1 MTEIEV
7 KNLCKTINKNMVLDN
22 INLHMVSGQVYG
34 FQGINGSGKTMLM
47 RALIGLIHP
56 TSGTILIDQKELGK
70 DMDFPKSIG
79 FLLENPTFL
88 DMYSGPDNLRLLAGV
103 DNNISADM
111 INKEIDSL
119 IEEVG
124 LKSARNKKYKKYSL
138 GMKQRLGIA
147 AAVLGNPD
155 IVVLDEPTNALDDDG
170 KDMVKRIVKMQ
181 KERGALVIISCHEMQ
196 TLEELSDEIVRLKD
210 MCPPTARSLHWAA
223 MCCSAASKATE
234 TKRNTR

>member
-147 AAVLGNPD
+147 AAVLGNPV

-196 TLEELSDEIVRLKD
+196 TLEELSDEIVRLKEGRI
-210 MCPPTARSLHWAA
+210 C
-223 MCCSAASKATE
+223 E
-234 TKRNTR
+234 

>member
-34 FQGINGSGKTMLM
+34 FQGINGSGKTMFM

-56 TSGTILIDQKELGK
+56 TSGKILINQKELGK

-124 LKSARNKKYKKYSL
+124 LKSAGNKKYKKYSL

-170 KDMVKRIVKMQ
+170 KDMVKHIVKMQ

-196 TLEELSDEIVRLKD
+196 TLEELSDEIVRLKEGRI
-210 MCPPTARSLHWAA
+210 C
-223 MCCSAASKATE
+223 E
-234 TKRNTR
+234 

>member
-147 AAVLGNPD
+147 AAVLGNTD

-196 TLEELSDEIVRLKD
+196 TLEELSDEIVRLKEGRI
-210 MCPPTARSLHWAA
+210 C
-223 MCCSAASKATE
+223 E
-234 TKRNTR
+234 

>member
-34 FQGINGSGKTMLM
+34 FQWINGSGKTMLM

-196 TLEELSDEIVRLKD
+196 TLEELSDEIVRLKEGRI
-210 MCPPTARSLHWAA
+210 C
-223 MCCSAASKATE
+223 E
-234 TKRNTR
+234 

>member
-22 INLHMVSGQVYG
+22 INLHMVSGLVYG

-196 TLEELSDEIVRLKD
+196 TLEELSDEIVRLKEGRI
-210 MCPPTARSLHWAA
+210 C
-223 MCCSAASKATE
+223 E
-234 TKRNTR
+234 

>member
-7 KNLCKTINKNMVLDN
+7 RNLCKTINKNMVLDN

-56 TSGTILIDQKELGK
+56 TSGKILIDQKELGK

-124 LKSARNKKYKKYSL
+124 LKSAGNKKYKKYSL

-196 TLEELSDEIVRLKD
+196 TLEELSDEIIRLREGRI
-210 MCPPTARSLHWAA
+210 C
-223 MCCSAASKATE
+223 E
-234 TKRNTR
+234 

>member
-56 TSGTILIDQKELGK
+56 TSGTILINQKELGK

-88 DMYSGPDNLRLLAGV
+88 DMYSGPDNLILLAGV

-124 LKSARNKKYKKYSL
+124 LKSAGNKKYKKYSL

-196 TLEELSDEIVRLKD
+196 TLEELSDEIIRLREGRI
-210 MCPPTARSLHWAA
+210 C
-223 MCCSAASKATE
+223 E
-234 TKRNTR
+234 

>member
-56 TSGTILIDQKELGK
+56 TSGTILINQKELGK

-88 DMYSGPDNLRLLAGV
+88 DMYSGPDNLRLLAGL

-124 LKSARNKKYKKYSL
+124 LKSAGNKKYKKYSL

-196 TLEELSDEIVRLKD
+196 TLEELSDEIIRLREGRI
-210 MCPPTARSLHWAA
+210 C
-223 MCCSAASKATE
+223 E
-234 TKRNTR
+234 

>member
-147 AAVLGNPD
+147 AAVLGTPD

-196 TLEELSDEIVRLKD
+196 TLEELSDEIVRLKEGRI
-210 MCPPTARSLHWAA
+210 C
-223 MCCSAASKATE
+223 E
-234 TKRNTR
+234 

>member
-56 TSGTILIDQKELGK
+56 TSGTILINQKELGK

-103 DNNISADM
+103 DNNISPDM

-196 TLEELSDEIVRLKD
+196 TLEELSDEIVRLKEGRI
-210 MCPPTARSLHWAA
+210 C
-223 MCCSAASKATE
+223 E
-234 TKRNTR
+234 

>member
-88 DMYSGPDNLRLLAGV
+88 DMCSGPDNLRLLAGV

-196 TLEELSDEIVRLKD
+196 TLEELSDEIVRLKEGRI
-210 MCPPTARSLHWAA
+210 C
-223 MCCSAASKATE
+223 E
-234 TKRNTR
+234 

>member
-34 FQGINGSGKTMLM
+34 FQGINGSGKTMFM

-56 TSGTILIDQKELGK
+56 TSGKILIDQKELGK

-124 LKSARNKKYKKYSL
+124 PKSAGNKKYKKYSL

-196 TLEELSDEIVRLKD
+196 TLEELSDEIVRLKEGRI
-210 MCPPTARSLHWAA
+210 C
-223 MCCSAASKATE
+223 E
-234 TKRNTR
+234 

>member
-34 FQGINGSGKTMLM
+34 FQGINGSGKTMFM

-56 TSGTILIDQKELGK
+56 TSGKILINQKELGK

-124 LKSARNKKYKKYSL
+124 LKSAGNKKYKKYSL

-155 IVVLDEPTNALDDDG
+155 IVVLDEPTNPLDDDG

-196 TLEELSDEIVRLKD
+196 TLEELSDEIVRLKEGRI
-210 MCPPTARSLHWAA
+210 C
-223 MCCSAASKATE
+223 E
-234 TKRNTR
+234 

>member
-79 FLLENPTFL
+79 FLLENPAFL

-196 TLEELSDEIVRLKD
+196 TLEELSDEIVRLKEGRI
-210 MCPPTARSLHWAA
+210 C
-223 MCCSAASKATE
+223 E
-234 TKRNTR
+234 

>member
-34 FQGINGSGKTMLM
+34 FHGITGSGKTMLM

-124 LKSARNKKYKKYSL
+124 LKSSRNKKYKKYSL

-196 TLEELSDEIVRLKD
+196 TLEELSDEIVRLKEGRI
-210 MCPPTARSLHWAA
+210 C
-223 MCCSAASKATE
+223 E
-234 TKRNTR
+234 

>member
-56 TSGTILIDQKELGK
+56 TSGTILINQKELGK
-70 DMDFPKSIG
+70 DMDSPKSIG

-88 DMYSGPDNLRLLAGV
+88 DMYSGPDNLRLIAGV

-196 TLEELSDEIVRLKD
+196 TLEELSDEIVRLKEGRI
-210 MCPPTARSLHWAA
+210 C
-223 MCCSAASKATE
+223 E
-234 TKRNTR
+234 

>member
-34 FQGINGSGKTMLM
+34 FQGINGSGKTMFM

-56 TSGTILIDQKELGK
+56 TSGKILINQKELGK

-124 LKSARNKKYKKYSL
+124 LKSAGNKKYKKYSL

-155 IVVLDEPTNALDDDG
+155 IVVLDEPTNALDDG

-196 TLEELSDEIVRLKD
+196 TLEELSDEIVRLKEGRI
-210 MCPPTARSLHWAA
+210 C
-223 MCCSAASKATE
+223 E
-234 TKRNTR
+234 

>member
-34 FQGINGSGKTMLM
+34 FQGINGLGKTMLM

-196 TLEELSDEIVRLKD
+196 TLEELSDEIVRLKEGRI
-210 MCPPTARSLHWAA
+210 C
-223 MCCSAASKATE
+223 E
-234 TKRNTR
+234 

>member
-70 DMDFPKSIG
+70 DMDFPISIG

-196 TLEELSDEIVRLKD
+196 TLEELSDEIVRLKEGRICD
-210 MCPPTARSLHWAA
+210 
-223 MCCSAASKATE
+223 
-234 TKRNTR
+234 

>member
-47 RALIGLIHP
+47 RALIGFIHP

-196 TLEELSDEIVRLKD
+196 TLEELSDEIVRLKEGRI
-210 MCPPTARSLHWAA
+210 C
-223 MCCSAASKATE
+223 E
-234 TKRNTR
+234 

>member
-124 LKSARNKKYKKYSL
+124 LKSAGNKKYKKYSL

-196 TLEELSDEIVRLKD
+196 TLEELSDEIIRLKEGRI
-210 MCPPTARSLHWAA
+210 C
-223 MCCSAASKATE
+223 E
-234 TKRNTR
+234 

>member
-34 FQGINGSGKTMLM
+34 FQGINGSGKTMFM

-56 TSGTILIDQKELGK
+56 TSGKILIDQKELGK

-124 LKSARNKKYKKYSL
+124 LKSAENKKYKKYSL

-196 TLEELSDEIVRLKD
+196 TLEELSDEIIRLREGRICEREKG
-210 MCPPTARSLHWAA
+210 H
-223 MCCSAASKATE
+223 
-234 TKRNTR
+234 

>member
-34 FQGINGSGKTMLM
+34 FQGINGSGKTMFM

-56 TSGTILIDQKELGK
+56 TSGKILINQKELGK

-124 LKSARNKKYKKYSL
+124 LKSAGNKKYKKYSL

-147 AAVLGNPD
+147 AAVLGNLD

-196 TLEELSDEIVRLKD
+196 TLEELSDEIVRLKEGRI
-210 MCPPTARSLHWAA
+210 C
-223 MCCSAASKATE
+223 E
-234 TKRNTR
+234 

>member
-34 FQGINGSGKTMLM
+34 FQGINGSGKTMFM

-56 TSGTILIDQKELGK
+56 TSGKILINQKELGK

-124 LKSARNKKYKKYSL
+124 LKSAGNKKYKKYSL

-196 TLEELSDEIVRLKD
+196 TLEELSDEIVRLKEGRI
-210 MCPPTARSLHWAA
+210 C
-223 MCCSAASKATE
+223 K
-234 TKRNTR
+234 

>member
-34 FQGINGSGKTMLM
+34 FQGINGSGKTMFM

-56 TSGTILIDQKELGK
+56 TSGKILLGK

-124 LKSARNKKYKKYSL
+124 LKSAGNKKYKKYSL

-196 TLEELSDEIVRLKD
+196 TLEELSDEIVRLKEGRI
-210 MCPPTARSLHWAA
+210 C
-223 MCCSAASKATE
+223 E
-234 TKRNTR
+234 

>member
-47 RALIGLIHP
+47 RALIGLIHQ
-56 TSGTILIDQKELGK
+56 TSGTILINQKELGK

-124 LKSARNKKYKKYSL
+124 LKSAGNKKYKKYSL

-196 TLEELSDEIVRLKD
+196 TLEELSDEIVRLKEGRI
-210 MCPPTARSLHWAA
+210 C
-223 MCCSAASKATE
+223 E
-234 TKRNTR
+234 

>member
-7 KNLCKTINKNMVLDN
+7 MNLCKTINKNMVLDN

-196 TLEELSDEIVRLKD
+196 TLEELSDEIVRLKEGRI
-210 MCPPTARSLHWAA
+210 C
-223 MCCSAASKATE
+223 E
-234 TKRNTR
+234 

>member
-1 MTEIEV
+1 MTEVEV

-196 TLEELSDEIVRLKD
+196 TLEELSDEIVRLKEGRI
-210 MCPPTARSLHWAA
+210 C
-223 MCCSAASKATE
+223 E
-234 TKRNTR
+234 

>member
-34 FQGINGSGKTMLM
+34 FQGINGSGKTMFM

-56 TSGTILIDQKELGK
+56 TSGKILINQKELGK
-70 DMDFPKSIG
+70 NMDFPKSIG

-124 LKSARNKKYKKYSL
+124 LKSAGNKKYKKYSL

-196 TLEELSDEIVRLKD
+196 TLEELSDEIVRLKEGRI
-210 MCPPTARSLHWAA
+210 C
-223 MCCSAASKATE
+223 E
-234 TKRNTR
+234 

>member
-56 TSGTILIDQKELGK
+56 TSGTILINQKELGN

-88 DMYSGPDNLRLLAGV
+88 DMYSGPDNLRLIAGV

-196 TLEELSDEIVRLKD
+196 TLEELSDEIVRLKEGRI
-210 MCPPTARSLHWAA
+210 C
-223 MCCSAASKATE
+223 E
-234 TKRNTR
+234 

>member
-56 TSGTILIDQKELGK
+56 TSGKILIDQKELGK

-124 LKSARNKKYKKYSL
+124 LKSAGNKKYKKYSL

-196 TLEELSDEIVRLKD
+196 TLEELSDEIIRLREGRI
-210 MCPPTARSLHWAA
+210 C
-223 MCCSAASKATE
+223 E
-234 TKRNTR
+234 

>member
-22 INLHMVSGQVYG
+22 INLHMVSVQVYG
-34 FQGINGSGKTMLM
+34 FQGINGSGKTMFM

-56 TSGTILIDQKELGK
+56 TSGKILINQKELGK

-124 LKSARNKKYKKYSL
+124 LKSAGNKKYKKYSL

-196 TLEELSDEIVRLKD
+196 TLEELSDEIVRLKEGRI
-210 MCPPTARSLHWAA
+210 C
-223 MCCSAASKATE
+223 E
-234 TKRNTR
+234 

>member
-34 FQGINGSGKTMLM
+34 FQGINGSGKTMFM

-56 TSGTILIDQKELGK
+56 TSGKILINQKELGK

-124 LKSARNKKYKKYSL
+124 LKSAGNKKYKKYSL
-138 GMKQRLGIA
+138 GMKQRLGIV

-196 TLEELSDEIVRLKD
+196 TLEELSDEIVRLKEGRI
-210 MCPPTARSLHWAA
+210 C
-223 MCCSAASKATE
+223 E
-234 TKRNTR
+234 

>member
-196 TLEELSDEIVRLKD
+196 TLEELSDEIVKLKEGRI
-210 MCPPTARSLHWAA
+210 C
-223 MCCSAASKATE
+223 E
-234 TKRNTR
+234 

>member
-56 TSGTILIDQKELGK
+56 TSGTILINQKELGK

-124 LKSARNKKYKKYSL
+124 LKSAGNKKYKKYSL

-196 TLEELSDEIVRLKD
+196 TLEKLSDEIIRLREGRI
-210 MCPPTARSLHWAA
+210 C
-223 MCCSAASKATE
+223 E
-234 TKRNTR
+234 

>member
-34 FQGINGSGKTMLM
+34 FQGINGSGKTMFM

-56 TSGTILIDQKELGK
+56 TSGKILIDQKELGK

-124 LKSARNKKYKKYSL
+124 LKSAGNKKYKKYSL

-147 AAVLGNPD
+147 AALLGNPD

-196 TLEELSDEIVRLKD
+196 TLEELSDEIIRLREGRI
-210 MCPPTARSLHWAA
+210 C
-223 MCCSAASKATE
+223 E
-234 TKRNTR
+234 

>member
-124 LKSARNKKYKKYSL
+124 LKSAGNKKYKKYSL

-170 KDMVKRIVKMQ
+170 KDMVKRIVKIQ

-196 TLEELSDEIVRLKD
+196 TLEELSDEIVRLKEGRI
-210 MCPPTARSLHWAA
+210 C
-223 MCCSAASKATE
+223 E
-234 TKRNTR
+234 

>member
-34 FQGINGSGKTMLM
+34 FQGINGSGKTMFM

-56 TSGTILIDQKELGK
+56 TSGTILINQKELGK

-124 LKSARNKKYKKYSL
+124 LKSAGNKKYKKYSL

-196 TLEELSDEIVRLKD
+196 TLEELSDEIIRLREGRI
-210 MCPPTARSLHWAA
+210 C
-223 MCCSAASKATE
+223 E
-234 TKRNTR
+234 